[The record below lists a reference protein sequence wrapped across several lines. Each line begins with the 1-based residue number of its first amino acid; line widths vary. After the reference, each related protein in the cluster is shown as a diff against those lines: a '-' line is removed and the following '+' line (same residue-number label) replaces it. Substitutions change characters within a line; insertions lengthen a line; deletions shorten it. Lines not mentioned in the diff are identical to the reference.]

1 MLQKLP
7 TTTKDGD
14 RVDKKYFQK
23 EEIEKLCPFIR
34 AEILEECDSTSTLL
48 KKRAEEGQGEF
59 FVLFSKSQSAGRG
72 RMGKSFISKK
82 GGLYFSIILRPE
94 NLIKNSIFIT
104 PAAAVAAAKA
114 IEKISGKEAKIK
126 WVNDIFIADKKVC
139 GILCESRL
147 DLENSA
153 AEYVILGVGINVFRP
168 KGGYEKEIEN
178 IADALFSSDENGQ
191 AYLLLAAEFLNN
203 FKEYYEK
210 IEKKQYMKEYIDRS
224 YLKNKEISFFKD
236 SKFHSAR
243 VVDTDMDGNLIIEEN
258 GERKRLYSGEVS
270 VKI

>member
-1 MLQKLP
+1 
-7 TTTKDGD
+7 
-14 RVDKKYFQK
+14 
-23 EEIEKLCPFIR
+23 
-34 AEILEECDSTSTLL
+34 
-48 KKRAEEGQGEF
+48 F